1 MLRNPKTKKLEN
13 CYTRDTQVENNP
25 VYKKHRSWDFRM
37 SKDHTCLAKKIVS
50 SLESWTTEPAGSSP
64 GCHLKRKINPWTG
77 LQNKIQ
83 ISDTKPC
90 FLYVLCLVTQSCPTL
105 CDPIDCSLP
114 GSSVHG
120 DSPGKNPGVG
130 CYALLQGIF
139 PTQGSKPGLP
149 HCRKILYFL

>member
-1 MLRNPKTKKLEN
+1 MRTATLE
-13 CYTRDTQVENNP
+13 T
-25 VYKKHRSWDFRM
+25 HRWKRILFIKSIALETSE

-114 GSSVHG
+114 GSSVHWG
-120 DSPGKNPGVG
+120 SPGKNPGVG
-130 CYALLQGIF
+130 CHALLQGIF
-139 PTQGSKPGLP
+139 PTQGSKPGLL